1 MVLNYLFVFFFLGS
15 FAIALVRLI
24 FFQDYEV
31 FSRIVK
37 STFDGAETTISI
49 SIYLIGVMT
58 FWLGIMKIGEDSG
71 MIQRLAQFI
80 NPVFKKLFP
89 SIPDNHPAQGSIIL
103 NFSANMLGLDNAATP
118 LGLKAM
124 KELQTLNPTKDTISD
139 AQIMFLVLN
148 TSGLTIIPVS
158 VMALRASN
166 GAANPTDVFIPILL
180 ATTIAT
186 VVGLI
191 AVSIKQKINLFSP
204 TLILTVLGLGA
215 FVGCVTF
222 SLSQL
227 TKEVMETFTSIA
239 GNGIIFGVMCLFI
252 LAGLYI
258 KLNVYN
264 SFIEGAKQGFETSI
278 KIIPYL
284 AAMLISIGIFRASGG
299 LDLITTGVAFC
310 LGIFGARPE
319 IADAIP
325 TALMKPLSG
334 SGARGFMV
342 EAMKN
347 FGPDSLTAKITGVIQ
362 GSTETTFYTIATY
375 LGSVGIT
382 KARYTVA
389 AGLLADFAGILTAII
404 IAIYFFG

>member
-1 MVLNYLFVFFFLGS
+1 MVLNYLFIFFFIGS
-15 FAIALVRLI
+15 FIIAIIRLI
-24 FFQDYEV
+24 FLQDYEV
-31 FSRIVK
+31 FSRIIK
-37 STFDGAETTISI
+37 STFDSAETTVSI

-71 MIQRLAQFI
+71 MIQRLAKFI
-80 NPVFKKLFP
+80 NPVFRQLFP
-89 SIPDNHPAQGSIIL
+89 SVPNNHPAQGSIIL

-124 KELQTLNPTKDTISD
+124 KELQTLNPSKDTISD

-180 ATTIAT
+180 ATTVAT
-186 VVGLI
+186 LVGLL

-204 TLILTVLGLGA
+204 TLLLTVLGLGA

-222 SLSQL
+222 SLAKVS
-227 TKEVMETFTSIA
+227 KELMETFTSVA
-239 GNGIIFGVMCLFI
+239 GNGLIFLVICIFI
-252 LAGLYI
+252 LAGMWM
-258 KLNVYN
+258 KLNVYS
-264 SFIEGAKQGFETSI
+264 SFIDGAKKGFATSV

-299 LDLITTGVAFC
+299 LDLITKGLAFC
-310 LGIFGARPE
+310 LSLIGARPE

-347 FGPDSLTAKITGVIQ
+347 FGADSLTAKITGVIQ

-375 LGSVGIT
+375 LGSVGIS

-389 AGLLADFAGILTAII
+389 AGLLADFAGILSAIL